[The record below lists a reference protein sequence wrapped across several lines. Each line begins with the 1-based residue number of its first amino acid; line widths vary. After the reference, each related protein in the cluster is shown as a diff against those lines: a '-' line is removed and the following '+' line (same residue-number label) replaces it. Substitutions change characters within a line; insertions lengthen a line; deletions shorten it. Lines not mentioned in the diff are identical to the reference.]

1 MRDTVVSSR
10 LVYTVI
16 RQPEIYVYQ
25 LDTLLYEGYSCTRL
39 QASGFSHQTAWNK
52 PAHQLDTLLSILYVL
67 FIWWRTVYLMTF
79 CLSDDV
85 LPYLMTFCLPDDVLF
100 TWWRTALP
108 DDVLFTWWRTALPD
122 EVLFTWWRSVYL
134 MTYCLTWCRSIYL
147 MRYCFYLTSFYLPDE
162 VLFLPDVIPFTWWGT
177 VLPDVI
183 LFTWWRSVYLMTYC
197 LTWWRSVYLM
207 RCFFYLTSFYLPDE
221 VCVRSCGRKPGD
233 SEDCEQHIRSVCH
246 LFMPSVWDKHR

>member
-1 MRDTVVSSR
+1 MRDTVVGSR

-16 RQPEIYVYQ
+16 RQPEIYINQ
-25 LDTLLYEGYSCTRL
+25 LETLLYEGYSCRL

-85 LPYLMTFCLPDDVLF
+85 LPYLMTFCLPDDVL
-100 TWWRTALP
+100 P
-108 DDVLFTWWRTALPD
+108 
-122 EVLFTWWRSVYL
+122 YL
-134 MTYCLTWCRSIYL
+134 MTFC
-147 MRYCFYLTSFYLPDE
+147 LPDE

-183 LFTWWRSVYLMTYC
+183 LFTWWRTALPDDI
-197 LTWWRSVYLM
+197 LFTWWHTALPDDVLFTWWGAFFTWRHYIYLM
-207 RCFFYLTSFYLPDE
+207 RC
-221 VCVRSCGRKPGD
+221 VCVVVAESQVIVRTVSSTSGPFAIFLCRLSGTN
-233 SEDCEQHIRSVCH
+233 I
-246 LFMPSVWDKHR
+246 DKNTIYLL

>member
-1 MRDTVVSSR
+1 MRDTVVGSR

-16 RQPEIYVYQ
+16 RQPEIYIYQ
-25 LDTLLYEGYSCTRL
+25 LETLLYEGYSCRL

-108 DDVLFTWWRTALPD
+108 DDVLFTWWHTALPD
-122 EVLFTWWRSVYL
+122 DVLFTWWGAFF
-134 MTYCLTWCRSIYL
+134 TWRHFIYL
-147 MRYCFYLTSFYLPDE
+147 MRC
-162 VLFLPDVIPFTWWGT
+162 
-177 VLPDVI
+177 
-183 LFTWWRSVYLMTYC
+183 
-197 LTWWRSVYLM
+197 
-207 RCFFYLTSFYLPDE
+207 
-221 VCVRSCGRKPGD
+221 VCVVVAESQVIVRTVSSTSGPFAIFLCRLSGTN
-233 SEDCEQHIRSVCH
+233 I
-246 LFMPSVWDKHR
+246 DKNTIYLL